1 MVLGLDAF
9 RSLIPRDDTYYCK
22 RKQVFLM
29 KTKKHILFVS
39 LILMIAA
46 SSARSGE
53 HHPAQVAVTDN
64 HAHQTDVDAPA
75 PRDGGES
82 IQSSVVIDL
91 DNAPGLDE
99 LIQKLLSKQLISVG
113 ETHTNYGHHLNQL
126 EIIRR
131 LHAEFP
137 GIAIGMEM
145 FQQPYQSKLDA
156 FIKGDLSERQLIE
169 ESGWYKR
176 WGYDYRLYRPV
187 LDFAQKNHI
196 PVIALNISTE
206 MKERVSEVGLD
217 GLSDN
222 ERQMIPAE
230 IDRSDQAYEQRL
242 REIYDQHPQMKKEDF
257 GRFVDVQLLWDESMA
272 SQAAAWLQAHPGKKM
287 ILLAGSGHL
296 IFGSGIPS
304 RVMRRTPVESAIVL
318 PADGLE
324 VSREIA
330 DFVIYPPKATLPR
343 AGLMG
348 LFLEDADNGVKIS
361 GLGSNSSAATAGVKQ
376 DDVIQMLNGKKIVTL
391 GDIKIELLDK
401 PPGEEVSLGVS
412 RKGLVWGEDMQ
423 EFTFELGQ

>member
-1 MVLGLDAF
+1 MTIINSSLWLPFVL
-9 RSLIPRDDTYYCK
+9 I
-22 RKQVFLM
+22 
-29 KTKKHILFVS
+29 
-39 LILMIAA
+39 IAA
-46 SSARSGE
+46 LTACSEEHQSSSV
-53 HHPAQVAVTDN
+53 PVTQN
-64 HAHQTDVDAPA
+64 HGHQANADAPA
-75 PRDGGES
+75 PSDGGGG
-82 IQSSVVIDL
+82 IQNSVVLDL
-91 DNAPGLDE
+91 KRTPGLDE
-99 LIQKLLSKQLISVG
+99 MIPKLLSKQLISVG

-131 LHAEFP
+131 IYNEFP
-137 GIAIGMEM
+137 DIAIGMEM
-145 FQQPYQSKLDA
+145 FQQPYQSQLDA
-156 FIKGDLSERQLIE
+156 FIKGDLSERQLLE

-196 PVIALNISTE
+196 PVVALNISTE

-217 GLSDN
+217 GLGEE
-222 ERQMIPAE
+222 ERQQLPAE

-242 REIYDQHPQMKKEDF
+242 REIFDQHPQMKKEDF
-257 GRFVDVQLLWDESMA
+257 ERFVDVQLLWDESMA

-287 ILLAGSGHL
+287 ILLAGTGHL
-296 IFGSGIPS
+296 IFGSGIPD
-304 RVMRRTPVESAIVL
+304 RVTRRTPVESAIVL

-324 VSREIA
+324 VTREIS
-330 DFVIYPPKATLPR
+330 DFVIYPPKAALPG

-361 GLGSNSSAATAGVKQ
+361 GLGSDSNAAKAGVKQ

-412 RKGLVWGEDMQ
+412 RKGMLWGDEMQ